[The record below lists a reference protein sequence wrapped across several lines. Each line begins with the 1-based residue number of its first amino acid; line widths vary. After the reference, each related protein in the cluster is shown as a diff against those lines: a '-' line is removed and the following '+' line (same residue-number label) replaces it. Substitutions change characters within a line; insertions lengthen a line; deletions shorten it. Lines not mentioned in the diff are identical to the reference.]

1 MGRDAN
7 VYCGGGSS
15 PLARGLRRRR
25 IARSA
30 SRRDHP
36 RSRGVYARDST
47 SRSRCRG
54 SSPLARGLPRGFIW
68 MSSTCWDHP
77 RSRGVYYLV
86 VAGSAPRVGIIP
98 ARAGFTTANQISHV
112 RVKDHPRSR
121 GVYTGTAGDD
131 ACLGGSSPLA
141 RGLRLDLHLRVRVV
155 RIIPARAG
163 FTCRE
168 DSLELLDRDHPRS
181 RGVYARADAASTAA
195 SGSSPLARGLHPLER
210 LEAARLRIIPARA
223 GFTHTAL
230 DAHRCG
236 ADHPRSRGVYP
247 GPPCQNTSPNGSS
260 PLARGLRPAYQGGLP
275 VGRIIPA
282 RAGFT
287 ERRTRTRGTPRDHP
301 RSRGVYSSQAVSAAT
316 TWGSSPLA
324 RGLREST

>member
-1 MGRDAN
+1 MPAGPSRSRIIPARAGFT
-7 VYCGGGSS
+7 GGFNERVTLG
-15 PLARGLRRRR
+15 
-25 IARSA
+25 
-30 SRRDHP
+30 RDHP
-36 RSRGVYARDST
+36 RSRGVYRTIAAT
-47 SRSRCRG
+47 SALAPG
-54 SSPLARGLPRGFIW
+54 SSPLARGLQLP
-68 MSSTCWDHP
+68 
-77 RSRGVYYLV
+77 SRL
-86 VAGSAPRVGIIP
+86 
-98 ARAGFTTANQISHV
+98 
-112 RVKDHPRSR
+112 
-121 GVYTGTAGDD
+121 GDI
-131 ACLGGSSPLA
+131 
-141 RGLRLDLHLRVRVV
+141 H
-155 RIIPARAG
+155 
-163 FTCRE
+163 E
-168 DSLELLDRDHPRS
+168 
-181 RGVYARADAASTAA
+181 
-195 SGSSPLARGLHPLER
+195 
-210 LEAARLRIIPARA
+210 RIIPARA

-324 RGLREST
+324 RGLRRKSAQCQQVKGIIPARAGFTVDNNSDRMDC

>member
-195 SGSSPLARGLHPLER
+195 SGSSPLARGLR
-210 LEAARLRIIPARA
+210 VRGRTQRYWDRIIPARA
-223 GFTHTAL
+223 GFTIPSSSS
-230 DAHRCG
+230 G
-236 ADHPRSRGVYP
+236 ESFWDHPRSRGVYCEAQAVEH
-247 GPPCQNTSPNGSS
+247 GRGGSS
-260 PLARGLRPAYQGGLP
+260 PLARGLLSK
-275 VGRIIPA
+275 
-282 RAGFT
+282 
-287 ERRTRTRGTPRDHP
+287 D
-301 RSRGVYSSQAVSAAT
+301 SR
-316 TWGSSPLA
+316 
-324 RGLREST
+324 